1 MDLKTKFIEEKCVK
15 NIAGEPII
23 ACASADWIWSFF
35 EPYISIPLD
44 EPVKPESENK
54 KEYLIADLMENI
66 RHSFD
71 GADIVIK
78 FSITAK
84 CKHSKRTIS
93 NQ

>member
-1 MDLKTKFIEEKCVK
+1 MITKNAKKKTLRADL
-15 NIAGEPII
+15 N
-23 ACASADWIWSFF
+23 
-35 EPYISIPLD
+35 SINNNSNSD
-44 EPVKPESENK
+44 VEARVKPESENN

-71 GADIVIK
+71 GADTVIK

-93 NQ
+93 NE